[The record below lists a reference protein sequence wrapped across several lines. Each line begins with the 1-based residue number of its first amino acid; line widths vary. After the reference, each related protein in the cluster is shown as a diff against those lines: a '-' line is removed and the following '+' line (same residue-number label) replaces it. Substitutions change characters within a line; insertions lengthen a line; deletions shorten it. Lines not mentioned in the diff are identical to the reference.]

1 MIKYLWLSLKMQFRI
16 PFSIFFALVFPL
28 LMMIIMIASYG
39 NFPIGNGYHFIDK
52 YFLISTG
59 IGLVP
64 IFMISYPIWIAE
76 SIQNNSYRRLSYLGV
91 EVKKMVVSD
100 ILSYLVLTLI
110 NVSLNIV
117 VALIFFHLKVPSV
130 IYLLSYFVNVLYCAV
145 AMLVVGT
152 LIAIMIRNTKIIL
165 PFGMICLFMIYMF
178 CGVFINY
185 DQLPAGIKSIGNFIP
200 VKYLM
205 NDFFS
210 IWSRKRYFI
219 PRFLELNTL
228 IVFLTGLLLF
238 AFHKISLR
246 WKRI

>member
-117 VALIFFHLKVPSV
+117 VALCPQPCLMSLSQGVLTFILAGDILKKSRQ
-130 IYLLSYFVNVLYCAV
+130 LY
-145 AMLVVGT
+145 
-152 LIAIMIRNTKIIL
+152 
-165 PFGMICLFMIYMF
+165 
-178 CGVFINY
+178 
-185 DQLPAGIKSIGNFIP
+185 
-200 VKYLM
+200 
-205 NDFFS
+205 
-210 IWSRKRYFI
+210 
-219 PRFLELNTL
+219 
-228 IVFLTGLLLF
+228 
-238 AFHKISLR
+238 
-246 WKRI
+246 